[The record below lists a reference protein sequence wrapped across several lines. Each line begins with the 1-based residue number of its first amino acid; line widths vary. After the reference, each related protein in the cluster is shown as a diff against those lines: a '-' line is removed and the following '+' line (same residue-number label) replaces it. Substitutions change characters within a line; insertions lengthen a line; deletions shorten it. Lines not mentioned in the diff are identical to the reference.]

1 MKKQYIMPQIVVAT
15 IQSTTLLA
23 GSGDALATPVDQ
35 RPSSDVSGST
45 PSAPT
50 DNQFSKQHSFD
61 LWDDE
66 E

>member
-1 MKKQYIMPQIVVAT
+1 MKKQYIMPQTIVAT
-15 IQSTTLLA
+15 IQATTLLA
-23 GSGDALATPVDQ
+23 GSDPLSTPNDQ
-35 RPSSDVSGST
+35 RPSSDVSDGST
-45 PSAPT
+45 PTSS

>member
-15 IQSTTLLA
+15 IQATTLLA
-23 GSGDALATPVDQ
+23 GSGDALETPVDDL
-35 RPSSDVSGST
+35 PTSDKNSST
-45 PSAPT
+45 PS